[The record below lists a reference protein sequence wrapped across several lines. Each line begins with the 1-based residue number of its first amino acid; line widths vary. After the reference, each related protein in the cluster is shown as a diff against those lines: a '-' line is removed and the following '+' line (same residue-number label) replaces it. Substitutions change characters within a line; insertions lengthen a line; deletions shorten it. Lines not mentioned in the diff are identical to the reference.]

1 MLPEDLEAGCSHED
15 NYVCSAADYREHMA
29 EVFALWQER
38 PEVKRGEWPLTLE
51 ECWGM
56 QPRVS
61 YPLSKEDAHLL
72 ADIFIRE
79 YAPSRSEKNRL
90 DQFEGFIYEG
100 PEYLTMFAGDGK
112 ELQTIRFPVGRQDDG
127 LIWGDYAMPRIE
139 PCNRVDRFLSGVAY
153 LDGERPYLIVCRGYY
168 TRTTVVA
175 YDFLKTGSGKRS
187 LWTVGMCPWQILLM
201 TEESICWK
209 GRIRNME
216 VWRGRGTT
224 AFPRRMWTATDA
236 WRSYTARP

>member
-1 MLPEDLEAGCSHED
+1 M
-15 NYVCSAADYREHMA
+15 
-29 EVFALWQER
+29 
-38 PEVKRGEWPLTLE
+38 
-51 ECWGM
+51 
-56 QPRVS
+56 
-61 YPLSKEDAHLL
+61 L

-168 TRTTVVA
+168 TRGN
-175 YDFLKTGSGKRS
+175 GSC
-187 LWTVGMCPWQILLM
+187 V
-201 TEESICWK
+201 
-209 GRIRNME
+209 
-216 VWRGRGTT
+216 
-224 AFPRRMWTATDA
+224 
-236 WRSYTARP
+236 